1 MESLL
6 HLQSEEPWHG
16 V

>member
-1 MESLL
+1 MESQI